1 MYLRWRITVC
11 IWREERKKVV
21 VDVGKFIFVPRIH
34 RSSARL
40 ITGYTSYLPL
50 SCSCIGDIRW
60 KRQASGDSLRGFIKQ
75 MSSQIYTYL
84 IIILLEVSLLYKLF
98 LLQKNFLPNIRHLEI
113 YIDTLITSKSQVY
126 YICPWSSFL
135 SSIDQGS
142 LF

>member
-1 MYLRWRITVC
+1 MYLRWRTTVC
-11 IWREERKKVV
+11 IWREERKKIVM
-21 VDVGKFIFVPRIH
+21 DVGKFIFVPRIH
-34 RSSARL
+34 RSLARL

-50 SCSCIGDIRW
+50 SCSCIGNIRW
-60 KRQASGDSLRGFIKQ
+60 KRQVSGDCTWGFIKQ

-98 LLQKNFLPNIRHLEI
+98 LLQKNFLPNIRRLEI
-113 YIDTLITSKSQVY
+113 YIDTSIASKSQLY
-126 YICPWSSFL
+126 NICPWSSFL

>member
-1 MYLRWRITVC
+1 MYLRWRTTVR

-34 RSSARL
+34 RSLARL

-50 SCSCIGDIRW
+50 SYSCIGNIRW
-60 KRQASGDSLRGFIKQ
+60 KRQVSGDCTRGFIKQ

-113 YIDTLITSKSQVY
+113 YIDTSIASKSQLY
-126 YICPWSSFL
+126 MSMKFL
-135 SSIDQGS
+135 S
-142 LF
+142 F